1 MSVNLVTDIDWPK
14 NDLLI
19 PADWFGVQVPAGLS
33 SFDVRSPNYVDV
45 IGMGNLSRTGSS
57 ARVGAGGQLGT
68 VNGMVTSDIQ
78 VKFDNPGTQWRCTP
92 LGGPTATQGPGQ
104 FVFQGGKV
112 TLGLQLGI
120 YILDLNKPNL
130 DDDLSVK
137 IFAEVYSHEL
147 LHVLDEIDIVTNW
160 LLPRVNQEPTISN
173 YLTQAKPYVYGNQ
186 SQTLMQIETEFRI
199 YISNTIQTE
208 VHNVWAV
215 EANRRQGIRDAPA
228 EYKKVQDRIDALRSR
243 QINR

>member
-1 MSVNLVTDIDWPK
+1 M
-14 NDLLI
+14 
-19 PADWFGVQVPAGLS
+19 
-33 SFDVRSPNYVDV
+33 
-45 IGMGNLSRTGSS
+45 
-57 ARVGAGGQLGT
+57 
-68 VNGMVTSDIQ
+68 
-78 VKFDNPGTQWRCTP
+78 
-92 LGGPTATQGPGQ
+92 
-104 FVFQGGKV
+104 
-112 TLGLQLGI
+112 GLQLGI

-186 SQTLMQIETEFRI
+186 SQTLMQIETEFRT
-199 YISNTIQTE
+199 YIANTIQTE